1 MKNLNTINKC
11 ILQLMQTFNLPD
23 RCTSLAHFNFFNKTS
38 SLLGWFVFR
47 FVIHIGLISM
57 FLSILLLIVKEL
69 IYESEHI
76 LSY

>member
-11 ILQLMQTFNLPD
+11 ILQLMQTFTCQIGVLH
-23 RCTSLAHFNFFNKTS
+23 SHILIFYKTS